1 MLPGGPTNQRL
12 PLRRDGPVPDRVW
25 AQAIHA
31 VLDRRL
37 SLRAAAQLHGLQLTA
52 LHRLVRQHAPTQLRS
67 APSAAASPGSS
78 SRSPPSDNDNDR
90 YVFPRLNPLALEQC
104 SHASGSSHGSPPPP
118 PPLEPIKAMTP
129 VWELTPERNDEVVA
143 VLREQSRRQ
152 RRDVMYRP
160 PQPASKRFSE
170 QVYERHDDG
179 RRSEGYADEDI
190 ANVVR
195 IFASRN
201 GRRPLAA
208 DFPSTRW
215 VTAFKRDNGFVDV
228 SAMSRSL
235 PSRAQQHEQVEYDDF
250 EQQQYEGEQRD
261 DQMRWTRTEDNR
273 NYRQPPPHSPPQP
286 PPMQQNLQWRTKP
299 QRISYLSDDTEDVPR
314 RQDGQQQ
321 RQKYYPQ
328 REEASK
334 YRRSPTA
341 SVSSRASSDGSKSE
355 RYYNQSNTVPAKV
368 WESAMEAVAIHGM
381 SLRNAA
387 KAHGVHFAALHRRLK
402 KRQQRKLSSP
412 CDPNYIPF
420 EDEAGVVRVIHARAE
435 MGVPLTFAE
444 LDDLLKRTAL
454 KHRSGLPDDI
464 ALALVRKFQSRVE
477 QSVRHLV
484 ADWPLPPVNVL
495 YQLRDTSNDDDD
507 MAAAATAPQRGGN
520 GASTSST
527 SGSGSGR
534 TSGETGSLSPSG
546 SSPSSPRDSE
556 SILATAR
563 VAGSSTWCNDR
574 DNNEDNDMDGENGS
588 RHETATSLS
597 SAAGNDA
604 TASRQY
610 AILRL

>member
-1 MLPGGPTNQRL
+1 MSPGCPTSNHRL
-12 PLRRDGPVPDRVW
+12 RDWSPRSADGPVSDKDW
-25 AQAIHA
+25 AQAVHA

-52 LHRLVRQHAPTQLRS
+52 LHRLVQQHAPPQLRS
-67 APSAAASPGSS
+67 IQSSVVSPDAS
-78 SRSPPSDNDNDR
+78 SRSPSSDNER
-90 YVFPRLNPLALEQC
+90 YVFPRLNPVALEQC
-104 SHASGSSHGSPPPP
+104 SHASGSSHGSPPPAP
-118 PPLEPIKAMTP
+118 PP

-143 VLREQSRRQ
+143 VLREQFRRQ

-160 PQPASKRFSE
+160 PQPASNRFGE
-170 QVYERHDDG
+170 ERHDDG

-190 ANVVR
+190 ADVVR
-195 IFASRN
+195 VFASRN
-201 GRRPLAA
+201 GRRPLAV

-215 VTAFKRDNGFVDV
+215 ITAFKRDNGFVDV
-228 SAMSRSL
+228 SAMSHSL
-235 PSRAQQHEQVEYDDF
+235 PSRAQQHEQIEYDTF
-250 EQQQYEGEQRD
+250 GQQQHAGEQRD
-261 DQMRWTRTEDNR
+261 DQMRWTRAEDSR
-273 NYRQPPPHSPPQP
+273 NYRQPPPPPPPQP
-286 PPMQQNLQWRTKP
+286 PPTQQNLQRRAKP
-299 QRISYLSDDTEDVPR
+299 QRTSYLSDDTEDVPR
-314 RQDGQQQ
+314 RLDGQQQ

-334 YRRSPTA
+334 YRRNPMA
-341 SVSSRASSDGSKSE
+341 NVSSRASSDGCKSE
-355 RYYNQSNTVPAKV
+355 RHYNQSNTVPAKV

-444 LDDLLKRTAL
+444 LEDLLKRTAL
-454 KHRSGLPDDI
+454 KHRSTLPDDI

-484 ADWPLPPVNVL
+484 ADWPLPPANVL

-507 MAAAATAPQRGGN
+507 MGAAAIAPQRGGN
-520 GASTSST
+520 DASASST

-534 TSGETGSLSPSG
+534 TSGEAGSLSPSG
-546 SSPSSPRDSE
+546 SSPSFSCDPE
-556 SILATAR
+556 SISATAR
-563 VAGSSTWCNDR
+563 AAGPSTWCDDR
-574 DNNEDNDMDGENGS
+574 DNNEDDDMDGEDGN
-588 RHETATSLS
+588 RHETATPSSS
-597 SAAGNDA
+597 SAGDDA

-610 AILRL
+610 MILRL